1 MASDM
6 IAEPIHGRRKHS
18 AAMIA
23 AGALVLASCVA
34 DAATASIY
42 KCLGANLA
50 LIYTDQPC
58 KGGEQLDIHAGDADP
73 AAVAQLQRARDQLDR
88 SAAARIVDERR
99 TAAQRDLAALARRE
113 EDEDRS
119 AAMTPI
125 TAPRHTTTLYCG
137 IRRLSRFVQGTRRA
151 RIHPAPRRGEVSRPI
166 RRMSCPGR
174 RCIAG
179 IMCESENTLL
189 RRRRLPCKCP
199 TR

>member
-6 IAEPIHGRRKHS
+6 IAKPIHGRRKYS

-34 DAATASIY
+34 DAATTSIY

-73 AAVAQLQRARDQLDR
+73 AAVAQLQRARDQIDR

-99 TAAQRDLAALARRE
+99 TAVQRELAALARRE
-113 EDEDRS
+113 QDEDRS
-119 AAMTPI
+119 AAYGADYSASQYDYSLLWYP
-125 TAPRHTTTLYCG
+125 A
-137 IRRLSRFVQGTRRA
+137 FVPMRSA
-151 RIHPAPRRGEVSRPI
+151 HPRRPHPPRTAA
-166 RRMSCPGR
+166 RRSFAPNPPYVVPR
-174 RCIAG
+174 
-179 IMCESENTLL
+179 S
-189 RRRRLPCKCP
+189 
-199 TR
+199 